1 MQLRNKH
8 QSLKNIQSMKK
19 LMLSFLLVCS
29 AIIANACPACEA
41 AQPKVLRGITHGA
54 GPTSNWDYLAGI
66 VTLLIVIGVLFFSI
80 KWLISPGEKDENHI
94 KRSVLNF

>member
-1 MQLRNKH
+1 
-8 QSLKNIQSMKK
+8 MKK
-19 LMLSFLLVCS
+19 IILVILLIGVG
-29 AIIANACPACEA
+29 IFANACPACEA
-41 AQPKVLRGITHGA
+41 NQPKVLKGITHGT

-80 KWLISPGEKDENHI
+80 KWLISPGEKEENHI

>member
-1 MQLRNKH
+1 
-8 QSLKNIQSMKK
+8 MKK
-19 LMLSFLLVCS
+19 ILLSFILVCS
-29 AIIANACPACEA
+29 AIIS
-41 AQPKVLRGITHGA
+41 HGT